1 MREEGRGATI
11 TLIGAIIA
19 FLLIMLLAHLS
30 AKAQPKVNYYSLSLI
45 DDNGKR
51 YTIKLGCIA
60 ITDEMIH
67 VRVSN
72 DSTKAKNIP
81 IVKKF
86 RMHNKDHYRINHGWL
101 IVSEHGA
108 VLEEGHFITKYIFKK

>member
-1 MREEGRGATI
+1 MDETRGRAI

-19 FLLIMLLAHLS
+19 VLLIMLLVHFS
-30 AKAQPKVNYYSLSLI
+30 ARAQPKVNYYSLSLI

-51 YTIKLGCIA
+51 YTVKLGCIA
-60 ITDEMIH
+60 ITEEMIH

-86 RMHNKDHYRINHGWL
+86 RMYNKDHYRINHGWL

-108 VLEEGHFITKYIFKK
+108 VLEEGHFITKYTFK